1 MTELENAVL
10 LVKQKRHDIN
20 GMSRLIAGSYPCT
33 AEALKI
39 LDYEK
44 TRPKRR
50 KGFSLVKIE
59 SKKHGFLYYAR
70 FSHNG
75 KTLPSK
81 WNTRTNNLEEAERFA
96 RENKASLVEAYLG
109 RHDGMMYMTL
119 EGFYD
124 GNDNLPAV
132 RISERCRKEYQ
143 AIIIKKFIP
152 YLKSEKIKSFEQ
164 ITKTALNKF
173 QDGLLNGG
181 AKPQTVNN
189 NMKAVRKLLCVLARR
204 GVIKDNPG
212 DQVKGIPVHETD
224 QKARGCYELDRLK
237 GVFNKRWEER
247 TPHLLAML
255 IYTTGMRN
263 GEIKRM
269 RADDI
274 VSIGGC
280 RFIRINESK
289 TASGV
294 RMVPLHDFV
303 YRKLK
308 EWALRNN
315 KEREFFDFNMADAFN
330 HANTCLGLKL
340 GMSEEE
346 IGAENITYYSGRHF
360 WKTLMSREGLGEDI
374 EEVFMGHKV
383 KGDIRKR
390 YNHRDRQGR
399 ESMVRKA
406 RQVLSILD
414 RCVFEKNP

>member
-10 LVKQKRHDIN
+10 LVKQKRHDISA
-20 GMSRLIAGSYPCT
+20 MRQLIAGSYPNT

-50 KGFSLVKIE
+50 KGFNLVKIE

-81 WNTRTNNLEEAERFA
+81 WNTHTNNLEDAERYA

-109 RHDGMMYMTL
+109 RHDGRMYTAL
-119 EGFYD
+119 EGFYE
-124 GNDNLPAV
+124 GNENLPAI
-132 RISERCRKEYQ
+132 RISERSRKEYQ
-143 AIIIKKFIP
+143 AVIIKKFIP
-152 YLKSEKIKSFEQ
+152 FLKREKIKSFEQ
-164 ITKTALNKF
+164 ITKIILNKF
-173 QDGLLNGG
+173 QDSLLNGG

-189 NMKAVRKLLCVLARR
+189 NMKAVRKLLSVLNRK
-204 GVIKDNPG
+204 GIIKDNPG

-224 QKARGCYELDRLK
+224 QRARGCYELEK
-237 GVFNKRWEER
+237 INGVFNKRWEER
-247 TPHLLAML
+247 TPHLLAMI

-269 RADDI
+269 RAEDI

-280 RFIRINESK
+280 RFIRIKESK

-308 EWALRNN
+308 EWALKNN
-315 KEREFFDFNMADAFN
+315 KGPEFFDFRMTDAFTR
-330 HANTCLGLKL
+330 ANTCLGLKL
-340 GMSEEE
+340 GMSGEE

-383 KGDIRKR
+383 KSDVRKR

-399 ESMVRKA
+399 ESMVKKA
-406 RQVLSILD
+406 RQVFSILD
-414 RCVFEKNP
+414 RFVFAKKP